1 MRVNCLFSAVTLIRR
16 YRINALMMKRIANV
30 VCLITA
36 ICITLAAQTEP
47 VLSALNMPHYPWLAR
62 QGRIE
67 GIVKVAFTLQPKAEE
82 PTRVEVISDSSISG
96 GIARDILK
104 TAAVANVKTWRFQ
117 NGDAVEHRYVTTF
130 DFQIAGEDEAV
141 SFQSF
146 HHITI
151 ESGGGKIIS
160 N

>member
-1 MRVNCLFSAVTLIRR
+1 MT
-16 YRINALMMKRIANV
+16 KRIGPALCV
-30 VCLITA
+30 LA
-36 ICITLAAQTEP
+36 AACITMAAQTEP

-62 QGRIE
+62 QARME
-67 GIVKVAFTLQPKAEE
+67 GIVKVTFTLQPKAKE
-82 PTRVEVISDSSISG
+82 PTKVEVISVPSTSKST
-96 GIARDILK
+96 ANELLK
-104 TAAVANVKTWRFQ
+104 TAAVENVKTWRFQ
-117 NGDAVEHRYVTTF
+117 NVDAVEHSYVTTF

-146 HHITI
+146 HHVTV